1 MLIKSSLAKLVL
13 KGPIVRLLVDVIQL
27 VQSVQ
32 HVIRPRVNAL
42 ATLDTPEELVIL
54 VPPTTTEQAVELAQV
69 SITLWKYFL
78 QCFFMC
84 TYFQPVVAIPMVQ
97 AVCSVLILQASA
109 LAKLVIKGT
118 NVKLPV
124 DVTTLVQS
132 VQHVI
137 RPQVNALAK
146 LDTPV

>member
-1 MLIKSSLAKLVL
+1 
-13 KGPIVRLLVDVIQL
+13 
-27 VQSVQ
+27 
-32 HVIRPRVNAL
+32 
-42 ATLDTPEELVIL
+42 
-54 VPPTTTEQAVELAQV
+54 
-69 SITLWKYFL
+69 
-78 QCFFMC
+78 
-84 TYFQPVVAIPMVQ
+84 MVQ

-146 LDTPV
+146 LDTPEELVILVPPTTTEQVMELVQVSITLWKYVLHSFSDFSSVLIFSLWLRFQWFKQFAVC